1 MTGSNIDIDI
11 VPLCPA
17 WARLLPDIEK
27 VAHGAAQLAL
37 AWGLRESGI
46 TAANKFEL
54 SIVLADDR
62 EQRRLNRD
70 WRGSDKST
78 NVLAFAAWA
87 AGASAPDDAP
97 LLLGDVVLAFETV
110 QREAQVQNK
119 PVADHC
125 AHLVVH
131 GVLHLLGYDHGT
143 EMDAAAMETLETAI
157 LAELGVA
164 DPYQDTI

>member
-1 MTGSNIDIDI
+1 MTRGNAEIDI

-17 WARLLPDIEK
+17 WRRLLPDIEK
-27 VAHGAAQLAL
+27 VVHGAAQLAV
-37 AWGLRESGI
+37 ARGLKEAGI
-46 TAANKFEL
+46 TAADGVEL

-70 WRGSDKST
+70 WRGADRST

-131 GVLHLLGYDHGT
+131 GVLHLLGYDHVT
-143 EMDAAAMETLETAI
+143 KMDAATMETLETAI